1 MQNNVLIG
9 VLLGVAFSIPVF
21 AWLFYLWYKSHLT
34 QTQQECQI
42 FERRS
47 QDRAQANYE
56 SANEAPNYTIGPY
69 FTPRG
74 WVRPKTRGSSHA
86 LRPPQYVHPQQLIST
101 GMPDS
106 DQCVQG

>member
-21 AWLFYLWYKSHLT
+21 AWLFYFCYRSHLT
-34 QTQQECQI
+34 RMQQEAQV

-56 SANEAPNYTIGPY
+56 PANGASNYTTGPY

-86 LRPPQYVHPQQLIST
+86 LRPPQ
-101 GMPDS
+101 
-106 DQCVQG
+106 